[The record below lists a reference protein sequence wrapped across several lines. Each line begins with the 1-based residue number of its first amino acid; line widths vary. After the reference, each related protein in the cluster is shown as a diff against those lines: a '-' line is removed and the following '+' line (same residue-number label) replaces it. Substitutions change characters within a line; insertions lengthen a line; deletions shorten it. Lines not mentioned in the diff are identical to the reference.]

1 MITFTDNSQTKV
13 YKQDIEQLEILI
25 VQISNYSY
33 LAVRVAE
40 FCQAARQTVNYAP
53 DLEPI
58 RN

>member
-1 MITFTDNSQTKV
+1 MITITDANKSLQIST
-13 YKQDIEQLEILI
+13 EQLEILI

-33 LAVRVAE
+33 FVLSIAE